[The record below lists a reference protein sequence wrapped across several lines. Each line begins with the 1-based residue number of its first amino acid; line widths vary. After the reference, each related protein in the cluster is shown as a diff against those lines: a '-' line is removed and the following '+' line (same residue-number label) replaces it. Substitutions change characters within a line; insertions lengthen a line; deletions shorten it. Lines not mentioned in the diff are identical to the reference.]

1 MKQEV
6 KQGQT
11 DYTVLILIRDT
22 SGNAK
27 TGLVFNSAGIDVSYI
42 RVETDNDVVQT
53 DGAIVDLVTPL
64 LTDPHLDWGFLEV
77 DAADNP
83 GIYRLDIADGV
94 FAAGAWS
101 AVVTLICTG
110 CEPSHLEFM
119 LVPESPYVG
128 VDVASS
134 GGGTA
139 PGAAGGL
146 AIAGANAATTF
157 ATLSVTGQLDAG
169 NVLVDGTTVLTGNT
183 SIGGTFGITGAATL
197 ASLSVTGQLDAG
209 SVLVDAGMDIVGA
222 LSANSLLIDTT
233 TTLTGA
239 VSTGAITSASL
250 SVTGQL
256 NAGNIL
262 VDAGVNIVGQ
272 LDMANFLCDTTF
284 VVSGATTF
292 TGNVGFGGTFDVTGA
307 STLASLSVTGQL
319 DAGNVIIDA
328 GMDIVGALSANSL
341 LIDTTTTLTG
351 NVILSGTLGVAGIT
365 TFTGAVGMPA
375 GLTVDITGNL
385 SGSVGSL
392 TGHTN
397 QTADNNTILADANF
411 GNAQLVRSTTPANKL
426 DVSATG
432 EAGLDFNNIKDAAG
446 AHTLT
451 NITVPTTTSVT
462 NRITANTDQIEGGDA
477 TNAIR
482 DSILDDATRF
492 SGGNIDASVS
502 SRGTADPGDAMTLSA
517 DAIKAVSYDE
527 TTAWPLKADDSGA
540 TQIARVGADGDTLEV
555 LSDQIDLQA
564 TLAICTEARLAELD
578 AANLPTDIAD
588 IPTVAEFNARS
599 IVSADYVVVTDTIA
613 GVTTVGTTTNLTN
626 AAGAGDLT
634 ATMKTSVNTEVL
646 DVLNTDTFAEPGQE
660 VPTSTTTLV
669 DKISYIYKF
678 LRNKVWTTATDIEVY
693 NDAGAVVDQK
703 STISDDGTTFKRSE
717 FGSGP

>member
-397 QTADNNTILADANF
+397 QTADNNVILAHANY
-411 GNAQLVRSTTPANKL
+411 GLAKLVRSTTPANTLDIANGAAEANLTYIMATILAEGAGGRLAAAFNKL
-426 DVSATG
+426 FDV
-432 EAGLDFNNIKDAAG
+432 AAP
-446 AHTLT
+446 LL
-451 NITVPTTTSVT
+451 V
-462 NRITANTDQIEGGDA
+462 
-477 TNAIR
+477 
-482 DSILDDATRF
+482 
-492 SGGNIDASVS
+492 ASDVM
-502 SRGTADPGDAMTLSA
+502 RGTDG
-517 DAIKAVSYDE
+517 VS
-527 TTAWPLKADDSGA
+527 L
-540 TQIARVGADGDTLEV
+540 V
-555 LSDQIDLQA
+555 
-564 TLAICTEARLAELD
+564 
-578 AANLPTDIAD
+578 
-588 IPTVAEFNARS
+588 IPPSVAQLNART
-599 IVSADYVVVTDTIA
+599 ILAADYVVVGDTIA
-613 GVTTVGTTTNLTN
+613 GVTTCTTNTDLVTAAAIKTAIEAGGSHLTLIKAVTDALTLAAATKLALSAGVIVPGTVSWDNTN
-626 AAGAGDLT
+626 A
-634 ATMKTSVNTEVL
+634 
-646 DVLNTDTFAEPGQE
+646 
-660 VPTSTTTLV
+660 STTVFYSDDITEATA
-669 DKISYIYKF
+669 DHYIGRIVIFTSGALIYQ
-678 LRNKVWTTATDIEVY
+678 ATDITDYALV
-693 NDAGAVVDQK
+693 AGEGKFTVTALTESPADNV
-703 STISDDGTTFKRSE
+703 TFIIV
-717 FGSGP
+717 